1 MDRKPRILIV
11 GESGQ
16 MRRNMRRILDL
27 DEGLEVIGEVSDGEE
42 AVRWV
47 RQKHPDLVLMDLELP
62 VLDGIK
68 ATQIITS
75 ENPEVGVIVVSDE
88 GDLEL
93 LRAAMIAGARNFL
106 VKPYTT
112 VELMTAIYQ
121 LIQQRPPSGGEK
133 GTVIAIY
140 SPHGGQGRTTLTTN
154 LGVALAQEQT
164 RVVAV
169 DLNLQFGSLDLF
181 LDLDPENTWQEMVW
195 DLSELTSDQLD
206 RYLTPHVS
214 GLKVLCAPRQP
225 RWAEPIPAS
234 DVQQVLALLRDPFQY
249 ILLDLSSGLDEVVL
263 TALEEADRVML
274 LATQEVPSLRHVSL
288 FLDVLEEMEYPAE
301 KVCLILNRYNDR
313 EEPRRAEIEKAL
325 KREIAWCLPDQKPI
339 VGAALN
345 QGQPVVLMA
354 PKSPFARSIVGLAR
368 YLQGQE
374 EAVPSGRLGRQ
385 RPRWLGSPNPPPKP

>member
-1 MDRKPRILIV
+1 MDRKPRILIA

-47 RQKHPDLVLMDLELP
+47 RQKHPDLVIMDLELP

-68 ATQIITS
+68 ATQIITA
-75 ENPEVGVIVVSDE
+75 EHPEVGVIVVSDE

-93 LRAAMIAGARNFL
+93 LRAAMVAGARNFL

-121 LIQQRPPSGGEK
+121 LIQRRPPAGGTK
-133 GTVIAIY
+133 GTVLALY
-140 SPHGGQGRTTLTTN
+140 SPHGGQGRTTLAAN
-154 LGVALAQEQT
+154 LGVALAQDQAQ
-164 RVVAV
+164 VVAV

-181 LDLDPENTWQEMVW
+181 LDLEPENTWQEMVW
-195 DLSELTSDQLD
+195 DLSELTPAQLD
-206 RYLTPHVS
+206 RYLTPHAS

-225 RWAEPIPAS
+225 RWEEPIPAAE
-234 DVQQVLALLRDPFQY
+234 VQQVLALLRDPFQY

-263 TALEEADRVML
+263 TALEEANLVML
-274 LATQEVPSLRHVSL
+274 LATQEVPSLRHISL
-288 FLDVLEEMEYPAE
+288 FLDMLEEMEYPLE
-301 KVCLILNRYNDR
+301 KVRLILNRYNDR
-313 EEPRRAEIEKAL
+313 EEPRRQEIEKAL
-325 KREIAWCLPDQKPI
+325 KREIVWCLPDQRPI
-339 VGAALN
+339 VGAAIN

-354 PKSPFARSIVGLAR
+354 PKSPIARSIVGLAR
-368 YLQGQE
+368 HLQGLG
-374 EAVPSGRLGRQ
+374 EALPSGTPETP
-385 RPRWLGSPNPPPKP
+385 RPRWLRPPTSSPKP